1 MQLFGKT
8 VGIPSGNQAEA
19 QNGENSRSTPK
30 KHHLS
35 NKPSMK
41 AGPSLI
47 TKKMNQQ
54 DMLISHSIENGTMN
68 NLLSYHKQKE
78 EPAYLMSPE
87 AKPKL
92 TKSDQSAILEKNF
105 YLTGTSKAV

>member
-1 MQLFGKT
+1 
-8 VGIPSGNQAEA
+8 
-19 QNGENSRSTPK
+19 
-30 KHHLS
+30 
-35 NKPSMK
+35 
-41 AGPSLI
+41 
-47 TKKMNQQ
+47 
-54 DMLISHSIENGTMN
+54 MN